1 MSNALHG
8 NSAVLSSLLWLPFA
22 MFDREA
28 GDRLR
33 KRLTVTVKGFHA
45 RSEDKVV
52 TGYVVNQET
61 QQIGVPVFFGLQL
74 LNRQPLNIEI
84 RMANGFPI
92 KTPKR
97 PDPNHPSASPSQ
109 GLLMSQVVRHANV
122 NPVTLIK
129 APTGSG
135 KTVVA
140 LNTIAELGRTAL
152 VIVGTKVLA
161 RQWEKEAIMHLGL
174 TADEIGHVE
183 EGKCVFQD
191 KKLVIA
197 VACNLTQK
205 DWGAW
210 FYNYFG
216 TVVWDEAHRL
226 GAKHFSRTLTL
237 FPAKARIAMTATPT
251 RRDGAEQLF
260 LDYFGNPSVEGT
272 ADALE
277 CDVRVVSRQTVMK
290 QWKYLSVPSIVS
302 KLTTDKFR
310 NTDIAM
316 IIQTLYR
323 KGRTTLVL
331 SDRIHQLH
339 VLMDMCATGENAI
352 PKESMGLF
360 ARQREVDGKRKRVTD
375 AELDEVK
382 ANAKVVFST
391 YGMGKEGLD
400 IPRLDAGIDATPRA
414 DGVQAIGRIR
424 RPFPNKK
431 RPVWFTIRDIGIPPL
446 MGYTKSRLREYQE
459 SNVNVIDHD

>member
-1 MSNALHG
+1 M
-8 NSAVLSSLLWLPFA
+8 LSSLLWLPFA
-22 MFDREA
+22 MFDRET

-33 KRLTVTVKGFHA
+33 KRLTVTVKGYHA
-45 RSEDKVV
+45 DDEDKVIK
-52 TGYVVNQET
+52 GYVLNQET
-61 QQIGVPVFFGLQL
+61 RQIGVPVHFGMQL
-74 LNRQPLNIEI
+74 LQSQPRDVVVNL
-84 RMANGFPI
+84 ANGFPI
-92 KTPKR
+92 SVQKR
-97 PDPNHPSASPSQ
+97 PDPNHPSASPAQ
-109 GLLMSQVVRHANV
+109 GLLMKQVVRHAST

-161 RQWEKEAIMHLGL
+161 RQWEKEAMLHLGL

-183 EGKCVFQD
+183 EGKCVFEG
-191 KKLVIA
+191 KKLVVA

-205 DWGAW
+205 NFSEW
-210 FYNYFG
+210 FYDYFG

-226 GAKHFSRTLTL
+226 GAKHFSRTLTM
-237 FPAKARIAMTATPT
+237 FAAKTRIAMTATPT

-260 LDYFGNPSVEGT
+260 LDYFGDPSVEGS

-277 CDVRVVSRQTVMK
+277 CDVRVVNRNTVLK

-310 NTDIAM
+310 NMDIAM
-316 IIQTLYR
+316 LIQTLYR
-323 KGRTTLVL
+323 SGRTTLVL

-339 VLMDMCATGENAI
+339 VLMEMCAEGEKAI
-352 PKESMGLF
+352 PKEVMGLF
-360 ARQREVDGKRKRVTD
+360 ARQREVAGGKRKQVTN

-431 RPVWFTIRDIGIPPL
+431 RPVWFTIRDNGIPPL
-446 MGYTKSRLREYQE
+446 MGYTKSRLREYKE
-459 SNVNVIDHD
+459 SNVNVIDHE